1 MSDGRSRRSVASS
14 ARHRRGG
21 RGRRERRPRA
31 SRGETAATAARAA
44 RPAAAEPAASKG
56 GSGSGGGGG
65 RGACGGGELE
75 ARAAQHRQLASVD
88 GTDEGLGLARDATRE
103 RTARWAD
110 TQPHERGG
118 GSPDRRGRTN
128 GAPGEA
134 HAEAALPAAVAA
146 PTARTRRR
154 RPGGGEIAAFTAARL
169 SLPDRYRDHHGYR
182 AIVGDV
188 GPASGWPTLTKTN
201 YVEWAAVMR
210 VRLQVRHMWEAV
222 RYGDVDYYEDRRA
235 PDALIATVPPE
246 MRFSLSKSGLPR
258 RPGTPSLQHASAATE
273 WENPAF
279 KPGED
284 VDDFALRLNT
294 RCVKLV
300 QFGDDT
306 YDEERAV
313 QKLFRCIPE
322 KYKQIARSIESLL
335 DLSTMSIEEAIG
347 RLKVVD
353 SDEVQPPS
361 GPINIGGKLYLTR
374 EQWEACQGDGKKGES
389 SSATGDRKRKP
400 RKGRKR
406 VQTRAQGRAEGDA
419 RGAPGEAPPAT
430 ESRHEM
436 TPAAIVLGHWAKE
449 CRRPRRGRAHVA
461 RGGRRRAGSLPGAR
475 EHRATSTASATP
487 NLLHLDEPKAHAFL
501 GDGSSDD
508 KADGWCLDTGATH
521 HMTGR
526 REFFTELDST
536 VRGSV
541 KFGDASGVEIKG
553 VGSVLFTT
561 ASGEHR
567 LLIGVYYIPA
577 LRNSIISLGQ
587 LDENGSRVVIE
598 SGVLRIWDHHRRLL
612 AKVTRGTNRLYVLNV
627 QVAQPFCLAARRD
640 DEAWQWHERFGHLH
654 FEALKRL
661 SANEM
666 VRGLPCLD
674 HVEQLCDVCVLTKQR
689 RLPFPHQSSFRAK
702 ERLELVHGDLC
713 GPVTPATPG
722 GRRYFLLLVDDLS
735 RYMWVMVL
743 GSKGEAADAIRRAQ
757 AAAEAECGRKL
768 RVLRTDNGG
777 EFTAAEFASY
787 CADEGIRRHYS
798 APYSPQQNGVVER
811 RNQTVVGMAR
821 ALLKQRGMPAV
832 FWGEAVATAVYILN
846 RSPTKALNGKTPYEA
861 WHGRKPAVS
870 HLRVFGCLAFVK
882 ELGHIGKLDDRST
895 PGVFI
900 GYAEGSKAYR
910 ILDPGTRRVRTARDV
925 VFDEG
930 RGWAWDKAVDDGSTP
945 TYDDFTVEYIHFERA
960 GGVGSS
966 SSPSMPT
973 PVPEPPPTPVSRSP
987 ATTSAAPSSS
997 PTPPQPATPRT
1008 SAPTVTPLGTS
1019 TSTPARVDHGMAEF
1033 ATPLSHDEERLDAY
1047 HDGEPLRTFSA
1058 TNRCRTG
1065 ASRLGG
1071 AVHLACD
1078 DGEPRSFAEAER
1090 HAAWRA
1096 AMQSEMDAV
1105 ETNRTWEL
1113 ADLPRGHRAITLKWV
1128 FKLKRDEAGA
1138 IIKHKAR
1145 LVARGF
1151 VQQEG
1156 IDFDDAFAPVARM
1169 ESVRLLLAPAAQKA
1183 GMSITWTSN
1192 RRSLTAIRRRRSTC
1206 TGPPGFGIPGKEG
1219 KVLRLRK
1226 ALYGLRQA
1234 PRAWNAKLDSTL
1246 KGMGFEQSP
1255 HEAAIYRRGNGGNAL
1270 LVGVYVDDLV
1280 ITGVKDAEV
1289 AAFKEEMKAT
1299 FRMSDPGPFSFYP
1312 GIEVHRDDSGIT
1324 LRQTAYAKRVV
1335 ELAGLTDRNPAL
1347 SLQWR
1352 SG

>member
-1 MSDGRSRRSVASS
+1 M
-14 ARHRRGG
+14 
-21 RGRRERRPRA
+21 
-31 SRGETAATAARAA
+31 
-44 RPAAAEPAASKG
+44 
-56 GSGSGGGGG
+56 
-65 RGACGGGELE
+65 
-75 ARAAQHRQLASVD
+75 
-88 GTDEGLGLARDATRE
+88 
-103 RTARWAD
+103 
-110 TQPHERGG
+110 
-118 GSPDRRGRTN
+118 
-128 GAPGEA
+128 
-134 HAEAALPAAVAA
+134 
-146 PTARTRRR
+146 
-154 RPGGGEIAAFTAARL
+154 
-169 SLPDRYRDHHGYR
+169 
-182 AIVGDV
+182 
-188 GPASGWPTLTKTN
+188 
-201 YVEWAAVMR
+201 
-210 VRLQVRHMWEAV
+210 
-222 RYGDVDYYEDRRA
+222 
-235 PDALIATVPPE
+235 
-246 MRFSLSKSGLPR
+246 
-258 RPGTPSLQHASAATE
+258 
-273 WENPAF
+273 
-279 KPGED
+279 
-284 VDDFALRLNT
+284 
-294 RCVKLV
+294 
-300 QFGDDT
+300 
-306 YDEERAV
+306 
-313 QKLFRCIPE
+313 
-322 KYKQIARSIESLL
+322 
-335 DLSTMSIEEAIG
+335 
-347 RLKVVD
+347 
-353 SDEVQPPS
+353 
-361 GPINIGGKLYLTR
+361 
-374 EQWEACQGDGKKGES
+374 
-389 SSATGDRKRKP
+389 
-400 RKGRKR
+400 
-406 VQTRAQGRAEGDA
+406 
-419 RGAPGEAPPAT
+419 
-430 ESRHEM
+430 
-436 TPAAIVLGHWAKE
+436 
-449 CRRPRRGRAHVA
+449 
-461 RGGRRRAGSLPGAR
+461 
-475 EHRATSTASATP
+475 
-487 NLLHLDEPKAHAFL
+487 
-501 GDGSSDD
+501 
-508 KADGWCLDTGATH
+508 
-521 HMTGR
+521 
-526 REFFTELDST
+526 
-536 VRGSV
+536 
-541 KFGDASGVEIKG
+541 
-553 VGSVLFTT
+553 
-561 ASGEHR
+561 
-567 LLIGVYYIPA
+567 
-577 LRNSIISLGQ
+577 
-587 LDENGSRVVIE
+587 DENGSRVVIE
-598 SGVLRIWDHHRRLL
+598 SGVPRIWDHHRRLL

-743 GSKGEAADAIRRAQ
+743 GSKGEAVDAIRRAQ
-757 AAAEAECGRKL
+757 AAAEAECDRKL

-777 EFTAAEFASY
+777 EFTAAKFASY

-811 RNQTVVGMAR
+811 RNQTV
-821 ALLKQRGMPAV
+821 L
-832 FWGEAVATAVYILN
+832 VYILN

-900 GYAEGSKAYR
+900 GYTEGSKAYR

-1058 TNRCRTG
+1058 TNAG
-1065 ASRLGG
+1065 LL
-1071 AVHLACD
+1071 HLACD

-1169 ESVRLLLAPAAQKA
+1169 ESVRLLLAPAAREGRHVHHMDVKSA
-1183 GMSITWTSN
+1183 FLNGD
-1192 RRSLTAIRRRRSTC
+1192 
-1206 TGPPGFGIPGKEG
+1206 PKE
-1219 KVLRLRK
+1219 
-1226 ALYGLRQA
+1226 
-1234 PRAWNAKLDSTL
+1234 
-1246 KGMGFEQSP
+1246 E
-1255 HEAAIYRRGNGGNAL
+1255 
-1270 LVGVYVDDLV
+1270 VYVHP
-1280 ITGVKDAEV
+1280 TA
-1289 AAFKEEMKAT
+1289 
-1299 FRMSDPGPFSFYP
+1299 
-1312 GIEVHRDDSGIT
+1312 GI
-1324 LRQTAYAKRVV
+1324 
-1335 ELAGLTDRNPAL
+1335 
-1347 SLQWR
+1347 
-1352 SG
+1352 